1 MKLSLRFLGFIM
13 LICLF
18 LFSSCRSE
26 FEIIRSSNDPQRIL
40 AEANSLYKEGDY
52 HKAITLY
59 ELMIPVY
66 RGRAEAED
74 IAYNY
79 ADAHYQLKRYIS
91 SAHYFK
97 QFAST
102 YGNSPR
108 KEEADFL
115 SAYSNVE
122 LSPSDKLDQSSSIKA
137 IDALQSF
144 INAYPTSPRVDQ
156 CNQLIDDMRKK
167 METKAYR
174 SAKLYYDLRNFSS
187 SIVSFE
193 NMLKDYPETDKE
205 EEIRYLIAK
214 SSYSF
219 AENSIYEKK
228 KERYMTTVEK
238 CDIFLKKFPEAEKL
252 SEVNTFVTKSR
263 KELNKLDK
271 NG

>member
-1 MKLSLRFLGFIM
+1 MKKSLKLIGVLSIL
-13 LICLF
+13 CLY
-18 LFSSCRSE
+18 LFSSCRSD
-26 FEIIRSSNDPQRIL
+26 FEIIRSSNDPEKIL
-40 AEANSLYKEGDY
+40 TEANALYKKGDY

-59 ELMIPVY
+59 EILIPAY
-66 RGRAEAED
+66 RGRSEAED

-79 ADAHYQLKRYIS
+79 ADAHYKLKRYIS

-102 YGNSPR
+102 YNNSPR

-137 IDALQSF
+137 IDALQTF

-156 CNQLIDDMRKK
+156 CNELIDEMRKK
-167 METKAYR
+167 MENKAYS
-174 SAKLYYDLRNFSS
+174 SAKLYYDLKNYSS

-193 NMLKDYPETDKE
+193 NMLKDYPETNKE
-205 EEIRYLIAK
+205 EEIRYLVAK
-214 SSYSF
+214 SSFSF
-219 AENSIYEKK
+219 AENSVYAKK
-228 KERYMTTVEK
+228 KERYMTTMEK
-238 CDIFLKKFPEAEKL
+238 CELFLKKFPKGNKL
-252 SEVNTFVTKSR
+252 SEVNTFITKS
-263 KELNKLDK
+263 KQELNKID